1 MTLTD
6 YDGVMAL
13 WRHSEGIAL
22 GESDSREGFAQFL
35 ARNPGLSLIARN
47 ESGIVGAVLCGHDGR
62 RGYLHHLAVAV
73 PQRRK
78 GIGTALVRQCLEQL
92 HALHIP
98 KCNIYLLSGNEA
110 GLRYWSDSGWAAR
123 DDLKVMQ
130 QRTSPAGGV
139 SG

>member
-1 MTLTD
+1 MTLAD
-6 YDGVMAL
+6 YDAVMTL

-35 ARNPGLSLIARN
+35 AHNPGLSLVARN
-47 ESGIVGAVLCGHDGR
+47 EAAIVGAVLCGHDGR

-73 PQRRK
+73 PQQRK

-98 KCNIYLLSGNEA
+98 KCNIFLLHGNEA
-110 GLRYWSDSGWAAR
+110 GLRYWSNNSWTTR

-130 QRTSPAGGV
+130 QRTSSKG
-139 SG
+139 